1 MNHVLFKPSNKNV
14 HVWCSVCENILV
26 CIVKYR
32 DYKGFM
38 EYLTQLFLSEMW
50 KLKKKSKVYSEV
62 NFRKY
67 IIYFCKFCF
76 V

>member
-1 MNHVLFKPSNKNV
+1 
-14 HVWCSVCENILV
+14 
-26 CIVKYR
+26 
-32 DYKGFM
+32 M

-67 IIYFCKFCF
+67 IIYF
-76 V
+76 